1 MIESPI
7 HQKDIL
13 NINVPDNKS
22 QNRQVKK
29 LQNFNKF
36 INLPS

>member
-22 QNRQVKK
+22 QNRQVKVT
-29 LQNFNKF
+29 KF
-36 INLPS
+36 QQVYKLPS